1 MVRVE
6 RHRVG
11 EAAVSAVRKDFAN
24 RIGSQVHSLSKA
36 GPVTAWEWWLIAQ
49 EFVEYLGALSVETPD
64 LHSPEAKAV
73 LEDAAEAAAGAVA
86 YAAYFPRDHFEVFLT
101 YPNWGMVYDR
111 EPGGTPEPVTAAR
124 WLDAFCLAILVE
136 KTQWHGEAFHF
147 AREAPQ
153 QGRAGHPD
161 TELINGFMA
170 YVIGDTGDDDAT
182 WPPSREQKLAA
193 LDAALDRV
201 RARETETG
209 RQLADQPYGIGLRAL
224 RALTAG
230 DREGFDEAVVRLL
243 RPLTGTPGPGARP
256 GSLLPLL
263 PIALTALAY
272 RDEGWPPAVDSDYLP
287 DALVTGFKATP
298 PRVGPYGR
306 DRRPDAVA
314 ELTSQVVEFGRS
326 LEPRPLEADSEE
338 QFERYTR
345 DAVTP
350 VPGKSLTTFELAY
363 AVTYQ
368 ELLFRT
374 RAAHTSDASDAQL
387 ENLRLA
393 AELGAAL
400 FRTTLAEP
408 GTDVPVTIDGRTV
421 TYPACRDEDAGPG
434 AWHRAV
440 HLALI
445 TGRREHLA
453 PLVLAGPE
461 RVGPDRSVAAP
472 YRRALH
478 AYLRG
483 EDPVPAT
490 DEALRDTGK
499 ARDQGFLP
507 PPAVLFSQLVE
518 GDEESFNL
526 ALLDAL
532 TSHRDHYA
540 VADRPSDPD
549 AALSLDILALTC
561 HARRRGWE
569 IRVRSPY
576 LPARIVAAATPF

>member
-1 MVRVE
+1 M
-6 RHRVG
+6 
-11 EAAVSAVRKDFAN
+11 
-24 RIGSQVHSLSKA
+24 
-36 GPVTAWEWWLIAQ
+36 
-49 EFVEYLGALSVETPD
+49 
-64 LHSPEAKAV
+64 
-73 LEDAAEAAAGAVA
+73 
-86 YAAYFPRDHFEVFLT
+86 
-101 YPNWGMVYDR
+101 
-111 EPGGTPEPVTAAR
+111 
-124 WLDAFCLAILVE
+124 
-136 KTQWHGEAFHF
+136 
-147 AREAPQ
+147 
-153 QGRAGHPD
+153 
-161 TELINGFMA
+161 
-170 YVIGDTGDDDAT
+170 
-182 WPPSREQKLAA
+182 
-193 LDAALDRV
+193 
-201 RARETETG
+201 
-209 RQLADQPYGIGLRAL
+209 
-224 RALTAG
+224 
-230 DREGFDEAVVRLL
+230 
-243 RPLTGTPGPGARP
+243 
-256 GSLLPLL
+256 
-263 PIALTALAY
+263 
-272 RDEGWPPAVDSDYLP
+272 
-287 DALVTGFKATP
+287 
-298 PRVGPYGR
+298 GPYGR

-314 ELTSQVVEFGRS
+314 ELAAGVVEFGRA
-326 LEPRPLEADSEE
+326 LEPSPLDPDSEE

-374 RAAHTSDASDAQL
+374 RASHTPDASDAQL

-408 GTDVPVTIDGRTV
+408 GTEVPVTIDGRTV

-461 RVGPDRSVAAP
+461 RVGPDRSGAAS

-483 EDPVPAT
+483 EDPEPAT
-490 DEALRDTGK
+490 DQALRDAGK

-532 TSHRDHYA
+532 TAHRDHYA

-549 AALSLDILALTC
+549 AVLSLDVLALVC

-576 LPARIVAAATPF
+576 LPARIVAAAEPF